1 MAIWKFQ
8 PDFIIID
15 EAHRSGATNNSI
27 KMIMESDTIKK
38 VILLSANDIDFPK
51 IDHPTK
57 TVDKI
62 ESTRLSTASGISNT
76 TDYYHGNI
84 GVVYTNGS
92 ENINNMV
99 DCMNIARWSMNTVT
113 SKKTKRIV
121 IFVHKIAPA
130 KKNCAIVSLCKGW
143 NVYLT
148 YVGSVIEQFNASSDL
163 LDSRILILPYKSCAT
178 SFSIQAD
185 EMFLFTNSRIG
196 CKTLYQARR
205 RCLRITSFASHV
217 SVHYIGSSIAEAR
230 VRHAIVEIMAQTD
243 KKLSNLYEKRMLQ
256 VALTII
262 STKFDIDLA
271 SCPIPLLL
279 YLLHPSDKN
288 DIIVNMRTNLIPEV
302 VLNNSLWIRKRY

>member
-1 MAIWKFQ
+1 
-8 PDFIIID
+8 
-15 EAHRSGATNNSI
+15 
-27 KMIMESDTIKK
+27 MESDTIKK

-62 ESTRLSTASGISNT
+62 ESTRLSTASGIPNT

-92 ENINNMV
+92 ENINNMI
-99 DCMNIARWSMNTVT
+99 DCMNIARLSMNAVM

-148 YVGSVIEQFNASSDL
+148 YVGSVIEQFNVSSDL
-163 LDSRILILPYKSCAT
+163 FDSRILILPYKSCVT

-230 VRHAIVEIMAQTD
+230 VRHAIIEIMT
-243 KKLSNLYEKRMLQ
+243 
-256 VALTII
+256 
-262 STKFDIDLA
+262 
-271 SCPIPLLL
+271 
-279 YLLHPSDKN
+279 
-288 DIIVNMRTNLIPEV
+288 
-302 VLNNSLWIRKRY
+302 